1 MSTSNKQGAISLVK
15 YLAINCTM
23 GVHRFYPGSLN
34 FCHEDKQIF
43 VFTSHFCYFEL
54 SLFKMG
60 HFAPFSPLN
69 GDCAVI
75 KNSKSLNFPY
85 KFHLHD
91 KLVSKGT
98 ATLGH

>member
-1 MSTSNKQGAISLVK
+1 MSTSNKQGDIMVRRL
-15 YLAINCTM
+15 LHTM
-23 GVHRFYPGSLN
+23 YYKEKKTN
-34 FCHEDKQIF
+34 FCHEDKQEF